1 MALLN
6 GRFAGYALARADF
19 DHSDLKDQAAEVRRL
34 DEIADWVA
42 CPLSPRS
49 SRAYNVPLRGVRGAI
64 RAHRIPPYFSGRKS
78 SVRKKSQRKDSVR
91 KGTGRCKVSKFR
103 KGPGR
108 GETSLRGKQTTMSD
122 PLAKIKKKLQDEI
135 DQLSHELSV
144 ELPKEIAVAR
154 AHGDL
159 SENAEYKFAKER
171 QTYVNAKIAQLK
183 KRMGD
188 LGMLNLNNIPKD
200 RSGYGSRMVVIDV
213 ARDVKVEYKLVSS
226 EEADAE
232 KGLISTTSPI
242 GRALLNR
249 KVGDEIEVATP
260 AGKKEF
266 EVVRLVTI
274 HEGE

>member
-1 MALLN
+1 
-6 GRFAGYALARADF
+6 
-19 DHSDLKDQAAEVRRL
+19 
-34 DEIADWVA
+34 
-42 CPLSPRS
+42 
-49 SRAYNVPLRGVRGAI
+49 
-64 RAHRIPPYFSGRKS
+64 
-78 SVRKKSQRKDSVR
+78 
-91 KGTGRCKVSKFR
+91 
-103 KGPGR
+103 
-108 GETSLRGKQTTMSD
+108 MSD
-122 PLAKIKKKLQDEI
+122 PLAKIKKKIQDEI

-171 QTYVNAKIAQLK
+171 QGYVNAKISQLK

-188 LGMLNLNNIPKD
+188 LGMLNLSNIPKD
-200 RSGYGSRMVVIDV
+200 RAGYGSRLTVLDTQ
-213 ARDVKVEYKLVSS
+213 RDVKIEYKLVST
-226 EEADAE
+226 EEADVE

-242 GRALLNR
+242 GKALLNN

-266 EVVRLVTI
+266 EVMRLVTI